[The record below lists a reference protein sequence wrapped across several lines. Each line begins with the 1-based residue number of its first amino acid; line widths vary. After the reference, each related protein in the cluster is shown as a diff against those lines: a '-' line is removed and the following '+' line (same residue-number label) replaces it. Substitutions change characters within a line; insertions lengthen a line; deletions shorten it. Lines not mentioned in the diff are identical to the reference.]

1 MELLERMER
10 NGTLEQMEF
19 LEQVER
25 DGTSQTKMEPTEQ
38 MERVERM
45 ERMEFLEQV
54 ERARTSQVQCQMLP
68 FSSSIFLAIP
78 SQKLGGVV
86 RKMWAR
92 SSPFTR
98 LASDE

>member
-1 MELLERMER
+1 MERMER

-45 ERMEFLEQV
+45 EFLEQV
-54 ERARTSQVQCQMLP
+54 ERARTSK
-68 FSSSIFLAIP
+68 FNS
-78 SQKLGGVV
+78 
-86 RKMWAR
+86 
-92 SSPFTR
+92 
-98 LASDE
+98 